1 MTLAAARPLPRVGL
15 RGLFDRRLRTWTAIS
30 GVTFLGLVILSAY
43 LMPLAYMAATSL
55 KDAAQMSEPGAPLYP
70 AKPSTFQW
78 QGQEYAVYKVP
89 TADGVHEWA
98 LVDPRREDATFVD
111 PAHPENGTIEWQGRW
126 RTLEQA
132 WQFGLQLE
140 NFVTVWNQ
148 LNFARLLL
156 NTFAIALIGTLGT
169 LLSSAAVAY
178 GFSRFRFPGK
188 NGLFLL
194 LLATIILPFQITLIP
209 TFAVFLALGWTGT
222 WLPLLVPHFFANA
235 YNVFL
240 LRQYFVTIPRELDEA
255 AMMDGAS
262 PLRVLISVIVPQSI
276 PVLTAVGLFHFF
288 FAWNDF
294 FQPLIYLQ
302 GNIDLQPLSVGIAVF
317 NALYSQKPTLIQAAA
332 VMSIIVPVAIF
343 FFAQRAFMRGV
354 VITGVEK

>member
-15 RGLFDRRLRTWTAIS
+15 RGLFDRRLRTWTAMS
-30 GVTFLGLVILSAY
+30 GVTLLGLVILSAY
-43 LMPLAYMAATSL
+43 LMPLAYMTATSL

-148 LNFARLLL
+148 LNFARLLF

-169 LLSSAAVAY
+169 LLSSTAVAY

-255 AMMDGAS
+255 AIIDGAGS
-262 PLRVLISVIVPQSI
+262 LRLFFRVVFPLLRSVAVTVIVVQS
-276 PVLTAVGLFHFF
+276 VVVF
-288 FAWNDF
+288 NDF
-294 FQPLIYLQ
+294 TNPLYFLPGDQNATVQLTLFNFQSQYATQYNLLFMNMLLITIPPLLMF
-302 GNIDLQPLSVGIAVF
+302 LFF
-317 NALYSQKPTLIQAAA
+317 NRH
-332 VMSIIVPVAIF
+332 IVAGLTSGAIK
-343 FFAQRAFMRGV
+343 G
-354 VITGVEK
+354 